1 MNVLNNKKC
10 RAKKRDKNNATTSA
24 DEKGSGAALAHP
36 SDASDGTEEAELEL
50 VADESGAQGVLH
62 AADVHAEAQET

>member
-24 DEKGSGAALAHP
+24 DEKGSGAALVHP
-36 SDASDGTEEAELEL
+36 SDASDGTEEAEL

-62 AADVHAEAQET
+62 AADVDAEAQET